1 MKLTDL
7 NPKALWTIFNDITQI
22 PRPSHHLVEI
32 TKYVVDFGNKLGLE
46 TKTDAAGNV
55 LICKPATAGMES
67 RKKVVLQAHLDMVPQ
82 KNSDTAHD
90 FTKDPLKVFVDGDW
104 VKATHTTLGSDNGI
118 GLSSILAVLASKD
131 LKHGAIEAFFTAD
144 EETGMFGAFGL
155 QKGFLTGEILI
166 NTDSEDEGELFVGC
180 AGGIDLTATFRY
192 KEIDEIPEG
201 DIAMKLNLT
210 GLKGGHSGVD
220 IHLGRSNANKL
231 LFRFLKIAVAEFE
244 ARLAWVS
251 GGTLRNAIPREAFAI
266 VTIPNQLKNE
276 FLEAVVEIEEI
287 YRRENSEQEPTLSFK
302 AEEVALP
309 ATLIPEEIQDDLINA
324 VEGARNGVARM
335 IAALPGVV
343 ETSSNL
349 AIVNAEGGEAKVQIL
364 IRSSSETMKE
374 SLASSLESIFSLAG
388 AKVEL
393 TGSYPGWQPN
403 VDSPILKVMKSGY
416 QNLFGVE
423 PKVNVIHAGLECG
436 IIGAACPGMDM
447 ISFGPTIRFPH
458 SPDEKV
464 NIPSVKK
471 YWDYLVSVLENIPVK
486 K

>member
-1 MKLTDL
+1 MHLKDL
-7 NPKALWTIFNDITQI
+7 NPNELWNIFYDITQI
-22 PRPSHHLVEI
+22 PRPSHHLTEI
-32 TKYVVDFGNKLGLE
+32 TKYVVDFGKNLGLE
-46 TKTDAAGNV
+46 TTTDKAGNV
-55 LICKPATAGMES
+55 FIKKPATPGMEN

-104 VKATHTTLGSDNGI
+104 VKATDTTLGSDNGI
-118 GLSSILAVLASKD
+118 GMSSILAVLQSKT
-131 LKHGAIEAFFTAD
+131 LKHGAIEALITAD

-155 QKGFLTGEILI
+155 EKGALTGEILI

-192 KEIDEIPEG
+192 KEVEEVPEG

-220 IHLGRSNANKL
+220 IHLGRGNANKL

-266 VTIPNQLKNE
+266 VTIPNQLKDE
-276 FLEAVVEIEEI
+276 FEEAVVEIEEI
-287 YRRENSEQEPTLSFK
+287 FRREHSDQEPTLSFK
-302 AEEVALP
+302 AEPTELP
-309 ATLIPEEIQDDLINA
+309 KTLIPEEIQDDLINA
-324 VEGARNGVARM
+324 IEGAKNGVARM
-335 IAALPGVV
+335 ISSLPGVV

-349 AIVNAEGGEAKVQIL
+349 AIVQTGDGEAKVQIL
-364 IRSSSETMKE
+364 IRSSAETMKE
-374 SLASSLESIFSLAG
+374 SLASSLESVFALAG

-393 TGSYPGWQPN
+393 SGSYPGWQPN
-403 VDSPILKVMKSGY
+403 IDSPILKVMKSGY

-464 NIPSVKK
+464 NIPSVQK
-471 YWDYLVSVLENIPVK
+471 YWDYLVDVLANIPVK
-486 K
+486 E